1 MNEDLKK
8 AIKELAKK
16 SSATEKP
23 GDAMQF
29 AQAALNL
36 AHVAATPTKPVK
48 PACEEGQ
55 TLSGGHC
62 CARGL
67 VWQGGRCD
75 AATAAS
81 PAFIERW

>member
-36 AHVAATPTKPVK
+36 AHVAATLDNMKK
-48 PACEEGQ
+48 
-55 TLSGGHC
+55 
-62 CARGL
+62 
-67 VWQGGRCD
+67 
-75 AATAAS
+75 
-81 PAFIERW
+81 